1 MFVMYRMMTLF
12 EKQQNKRMTH
22 RILVI
27 EDEPSIAELIA
38 INLSH
43 SGFIV
48 ERALQAEEAMRM
60 IRVQRPDLLILD
72 WMMPGKSGVQFIK
85 ELRSMN
91 DLKDIPILML
101 TAKGAEAD
109 KIHGLDSGADDYV
122 TKPFSPKELIARV
135 KALLRRN
142 LAMSLGGEILKL
154 GPMQLDPE
162 THRVTV
168 SQQGQRDLIIN
179 LGPTEFRLLQFF
191 MTNPERV
198 HSRAHLLDRVWGDQV
213 YIEERTVDV
222 HIKRLRAALSDAS
235 CDQYIETVRG
245 SGYRITKNPSI

>member
-1 MFVMYRMMTLF
+1 MFVMYRMMTSL
-12 EKQQNKRMTH
+12 EKQQNKRMIH

-48 ERALQAEEAMRM
+48 ERALQTEEAMRM

-72 WMMPGKSGVQFIK
+72 WMMPGKSGIQFIK

-122 TKPFSPKELIARV
+122 TKPYSSRELIARIRAV
-135 KALLRRN
+135 LRRRQEPEQSSGL
-142 LAMSLGGEILKL
+142 LAEGPVRMDIERHVVSVNNVQVSFPLKEFEL
-154 GPMQLDPE
+154 LEFLMRNAGRVLTRTQL
-162 THRVTV
+162 
-168 SQQGQRDLIIN
+168 I
-179 LGPTEFRLLQFF
+179 
-191 MTNPERV
+191 
-198 HSRAHLLDRVWGDQV
+198 DRVWGSDYV
-213 YIEERTVDV
+213 GDTKTLDV
-222 HIKRLRAALSDAS
+222 HIKRLRSKIERDPAEPE
-235 CDQYIETVRG
+235 YILTVRG
-245 SGYRITKNPSI
+245 LGYKFAN